1 MCESCVARKA
11 TSDNNIRQQVH
22 EWRVK
27 GFRGGGAGQ
36 PDKHG
41 ELRYVIDD
49 LRELELR
56 SENVT
61 ATAAAAEEMQR

>member
-1 MCESCVARKA
+1 
-11 TSDNNIRQQVH
+11 
-22 EWRVK
+22 VK